1 MASWDDVSTA
11 ALGLPEAQEG
21 AGKGGELSWS
31 VRGKS
36 FAWERTLSRAMVAEL
51 GDAAPSG
58 PVLAVRVEDIGVQQA
73 LVESDPAVYFVV
85 DHFRGY
91 PAVLVRLDA
100 IDVDELQEAVVE
112 GWLAVAPKKL
122 AKEHFG

>member
-1 MASWDDVSTA
+1 MASWDDVGEI

-21 AGKGGELSWS
+21 TGKGGDLSWS
-31 VRGKS
+31 VRGTS

-73 LVESDPAVYFVV
+73 LVEYPAVYFVV

-100 IDVDELQEAVVE
+100 IDVDELQEALVE